1 MKFISIFTHEGPPKP
16 PTPEL
21 MAQMGKLIE
30 DGMKA
35 GWLLATEGIQ
45 WGETPTRVRSDGGKV
60 TVTDGPF
67 AEAKEVL
74 GGYALMQARSKEEIV
89 ELTRQFLKVAGD
101 GICEIHQLYE
111 APAGGPPQR

>member
-1 MKFISIFTHEGPPKP
+1 
-16 PTPEL
+16 
-21 MAQMGKLIE
+21 MGKLIE
-30 DGMKA
+30 EGMKA

-74 GGYALMQARSKEEIV
+74 GGYALLQARSRQEAI
-89 ELTRQFLKVAGD
+89 ELGKRFLKVAGD
-101 GICEIHQLYE
+101 GTCEMYQLFE
-111 APAGGPPQR
+111 MPAGGVS